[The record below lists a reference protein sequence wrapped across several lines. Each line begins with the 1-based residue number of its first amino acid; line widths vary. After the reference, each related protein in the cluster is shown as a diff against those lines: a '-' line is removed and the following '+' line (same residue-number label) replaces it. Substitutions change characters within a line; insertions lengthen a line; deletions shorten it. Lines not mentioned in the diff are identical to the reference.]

1 MMSLN
6 QQNSYDIDTHIAEIY
21 DQNETEI
28 KDVEFLKSLME
39 GKSIHRILE
48 PFCGTGRMI
57 IPLAKEGYSIIG
69 IDQAQGMLHLAQI
82 KINKLPEETQKRVV
96 LQHKDVTSENW
107 PTGFD
112 LIILGYNCFYELAT
126 PAEQEYCIE
135 QADRALNPGGYL
147 FIDNDHMEGDLHPSW
162 QDIGVV
168 HKSISGQC
176 NDGTYLENYRETI
189 WVDVTNRVARFR
201 RRFVITFPNGEKKDY
216 EFFQQKHPVSKV
228 EVETWLE
235 KHNFEILAIYGDYAG
250 NSYQDSSG
258 RAIFWAKKNTEF

>member
-1 MMSLN
+1 MSLN
-6 QQNSYDIDTHIAEIY
+6 QQNSYDLDTHVAEIY

-28 KDVEFLKSLME
+28 TDVEFLKTLIT
-39 GKSIHRILE
+39 GKDIRRILE

-69 IDQAQGMLHLAQI
+69 MDQAQGMLHLAQA
-82 KINKLPEETQKRVV
+82 KIQTLPEEVQKQVV
-96 LQHKDVTSENW
+96 LHHKDVTSEKW

-112 LIILGYNCFYELAT
+112 LVILGYNCFYELAT
-126 PAEQEYCIE
+126 PDEQKFCVE
-135 QADRALNPGGYL
+135 QAASALNPGGYL

-162 QDIGVV
+162 QDIGVI
-168 HKSISGQC
+168 HKSISGHC

-189 WVDVTNRVARFR
+189 WVDVANRLARFR
-201 RRFVITFPNGEKKDY
+201 RRYVITFSNGEKKDY

-235 KHNFEILAIYGDYAG
+235 KHNFEILTVYGDYEG
-250 NSYQDSSG
+250 NPYHDNAK
-258 RAIFWAKKNTEF
+258 RAIFWARKL